1 MPPRK
6 KFSQNV
12 PRPTATS
19 PSTAHTIQTLKFYV
33 RGHEGWDRL
42 NSAQQESLEM
52 ILHKIGRILEGNP
65 NVEDHWDDIAG
76 YAKLVSKMLE
86 QASAMAKSIKLDN
99 PSNRPDGI
107 TDRPPM
113 NPPVFLL
120 GEALAA

>member
-1 MPPRK
+1 MPSTEEILAERAK
-6 KFSQNV
+6 THGDF
-12 PRPTATS
+12 

-86 QASAMAKSIKLDN
+86 QAATMAKSIKLDN

-107 TDRPPM
+107 TSIGRR
-113 NPPVFLL
+113 
-120 GEALAA
+120 